1 MNIMNRA
8 AAILSDDRA
17 PRALSTAASRHPFV
31 SIVIP
36 ALNEERYIEACLA
49 SLVGQWPD
57 GRYEILVLDGGS
69 TDRTAEIVE
78 AFRAGHGSVV
88 ALTNPRRNQ
97 SAAMNLAAQLA
108 SPHATVLL
116 RADAHALYP
125 PDFVRRC
132 VGALLRTGATSVV
145 VPMRTEARSG
155 AGLQRA
161 IAAAQGSRLGNG
173 GALHRM
179 GGASGFVEHGHHA
192 AFDRAFFRSIGGY
205 DETFTQN
212 EDAEFDVRAAAA
224 GGRIWMCAE
233 ALVVYFPRDSLD
245 GLARQYFRHGC
256 GRARTLRKHHL
267 RPRPRQMIPVLALGG
282 CAAGITAAPI
292 APMVAALVL
301 IYPACCIAWGML
313 QTIRRR
319 DTQLMAAG
327 LALMTMHLCW
337 ALGFVVRYVQPRP
350 GPVASSLPARSSDY
364 VAAPI
369 QKHTNASPAPS
380 AR

>member
-1 MNIMNRA
+1 MNIMNSA
-8 AAILSDDRA
+8 AVPLSHDQA
-17 PRALSTAASRHPFV
+17 PWTRGKALVRHPFV

-36 ALNEERYIEACLA
+36 TLNEERYIEACLA

-57 GRYEILVLDGGS
+57 GAYEILVLDGGS
-69 TDRTAEIVE
+69 TDRTVDIVK
-78 AFRAGHGSVV
+78 AFRADHGSVV
-88 ALTNPRRNQ
+88 ALKNPRRNQ
-97 SAAMNLAAQLA
+97 SAAMNLAAQFA
-108 SPHATVLL
+108 SPRATVLL

-125 PDFVRRC
+125 PEFVRRC
-132 VGALLRTGATSVV
+132 VGALLLSGATSVV
-145 VPMRTEARSG
+145 VPMRTEARTG
-155 AGLQRA
+155 AGLQTA

-173 GALHRM
+173 GAAHRM
-179 GGASGFVEHGHHA
+179 GSVSGYVEHGHHA

-212 EDAEFDVRAAAA
+212 EDAEFDLRAIAA

-282 CAAGITAAPI
+282 CAAGITAAPL

-319 DTQLMAAG
+319 DTRLMAAG

-337 ALGFVVRYVQPRP
+337 ALGFVTRYVQPRP
-350 GPVASSLPARSSDY
+350 VPSRGSLPFRSSDY
-364 VAAPI
+364 VATPI
-369 QKHTNASPAPS
+369 QTHADASPSPQG
-380 AR
+380 R